1 MFASA
6 IFVAYRFGQRQQRA
20 KPKRKSHPTAMD
32 DGGAVI
38 GHGND
43 TWVGYVPEIH
53 GVEIPLYPSELEGS
67 QALRE
72 LEGSLRRSRQEL
84 P

>member
-6 IFVAYRFGQRQQRA
+6 IFVAYRFGQRKQRA
-20 KPKRKSHPTAMD
+20 EPKRKSDPTAMD
-32 DGGAVI
+32 EGEKVI

-43 TWVGYVPEIH
+43 TWVGYVPETH
-53 GVEIPLYPSELEGS
+53 GAEILLYS
-67 QALRE
+67 RE
-72 LEGSLRRSRQEL
+72 LEGSLGRWRQEL

>member
-1 MFASA
+1 M
-6 IFVAYRFGQRQQRA
+6 IVLAYRFGQRKQRTD
-20 KPKRKSHPTAMD
+20 PKRESNPTAMD
-32 DGGAVI
+32 EVTTVMRDD
-38 GHGND
+38 ND

-53 GVEIPLYPSELEGS
+53 GAEIPLYLSEIEGS

-72 LEGSLRRSRQEL
+72 LEGSLGQRRQEL

>member
-1 MFASA
+1 M
-6 IFVAYRFGQRQQRA
+6 IFLAYRFGQRKQRTE
-20 KPKRKSHPTAMD
+20 PKRESYPTPVDEGEKARGD
-32 DGGAVI
+32 
-38 GHGND
+38 GND

-53 GVEIPLYPSELEGS
+53 GAEIPLYSRELEGS

-72 LEGSLRRSRQEL
+72 LEGSLGQRRQEL